1 MHDMAR
7 SPIRVVLVD
16 DHVGFRAEARRVLH
30 AVPGI
35 TVVAE
40 AGNADTAL
48 EEIRRTSPD
57 VVVLDLDMRGADGFD
72 LAATIRA
79 WNIPAKLILLSV
91 HCSELLV
98 RKALTLGIEGCVAK
112 ESTATELAKCVKAVN
127 RGVYYVSSPL
137 TRLTIRDARHAT

>member
-1 MHDMAR
+1 MPR
-7 SPIRVVLVD
+7 PKIRVLLVD

-30 AVPGI
+30 SVPGI

-40 AGNADTAL
+40 AGDADTAL
-48 EEIRRTSPD
+48 IEIRRTTPD

-79 WNIPAKLILLSV
+79 WKIPMRIILLSV

-98 RKALTLGIEGCVAK
+98 RKALAMGFDGCVSK
-112 ESTATELAKCVKAVN
+112 ESTA
-127 RGVYYVSSPL
+127 GSP
-137 TRLTIRDARHAT
+137 T

>member
-1 MHDMAR
+1 MPK
-7 SPIRVVLVD
+7 SKIRVVLVD

-30 AVPGI
+30 SVSGI
-35 TVVAE
+35 QGVAE
-40 AGNADTAL
+40 AGDADNAL
-48 EEIRRTSPD
+48 VEIRRTSPD

-79 WNIPAKLILLSV
+79 WNLPCKLILLSV

-98 RKALTLGIEGCVAK
+98 RKALTLGIDGCVAK

-127 RGVYYVSSPL
+127 RGVYYVSAPL
-137 TRLTIRDARHAT
+137 TRLTVRDLRHAT

>member
-1 MHDMAR
+1 MAR
-7 SPIRVVLVD
+7 SKIRVVLVD

-35 TVVAE
+35 QVVAE
-40 AGNADTAL
+40 AGDADTAL
-48 EEIRRTSPD
+48 LEIRRTSPD

-79 WNIPAKLILLSV
+79 WNMPMKLVLLSV

-98 RKALTLGIEGCVAK
+98 RKALTLGIEGCVSK
-112 ESTATELAKCVKAVN
+112 ESTATELAKCVKAVH
-127 RGVYYVSSPL
+127 RGIYYVSAPL
-137 TRLTIRDARHAT
+137 TRLTIRDARHTT